1 MSTKH
6 YETTK
11 ESLIEEIK
19 RRQEDKIIEKSNA
32 NLLIK
37 LIDKADDLNE
47 AINIATLGTTYKRT
61 GFHFDK
67 RLEKMDR
74 VIKYFKRIE
83 ELSFSDGSDK
93 PANKLII
100 GDNYEAMQ
108 NLLIEYKGKV
118 DVIYIDPPYGKDSMG
133 EFAHT
138 NYDNAITRDNLLSML
153 YSRLVLAKELLSDT
167 GVIFCSIDD
176 KNQAYVKCLFDEIYG
191 EYNFI
196 GTIVVQTATDNN
208 PTQIDTEH
216 EYIISYAKNENLQ
229 DDWYGISKGAEKI
242 QNKYEELKN
251 KHNDIT
257 IIEQE
262 LRKWINKNKAY
273 LNRVDHYNNVDE
285 KGVFSDSSNSS
296 NPHPGGYMFDIMHP
310 STNKPCPKPANGW
323 RWPKETFEKYCLQG
337 EVQWGKDESTQPH
350 VKKRIETVKEQLK
363 SIIYADNRKTTADL
377 GSIIGKNEFD
387 NPKSV
392 EVLKYIF
399 SFCSNQ
405 SSIFLDFFAGS
416 GTTGQAVLE
425 LNKEDDG
432 NREFI
437 LVQLD
442 EDIDKALEK
451 AKGQKEKE
459 TFKNQIKFCDELN
472 RPHKLSEITA
482 ERLRR
487 VMTGKSLTGKNDFE
501 WLKKNEPYGGILEV
515 YNIERIADT
524 SDIKGRMPFD
534 VIDETLYGQKKFKN
548 VNDKIKWVCENFE
561 HTEKYIE
568 SEEEYV
574 TRSHRP
580 TK

>member
-19 RRQEDKIIEKSNA
+19 RRQEDKIIEKSNDD
-32 NLLIK
+32 LLIK

-74 VIKYFKRIE
+74 DIKYFKKNE

-93 PANKLII
+93 PANKLIV
-100 GDNYEAMQ
+100 GDNYEALQ

-176 KNQAYVKCLFDEIYG
+176 KNQAYVKCLMDEIYNENNFVG
-191 EYNFI
+191 CAPRKTCDIIRKTSDSELQAIFDYVLIYKMDLSVFRKEVTNKKNFPFEDENGKYYLSDFQNSGPNSTRRARPNEYYPIYVNI
-196 GTIVVQTATDNN
+196 DGTITLDKKDEQ
-208 PTQIDTEH
+208 
-216 EYIISYAKNENLQ
+216 
-229 DDWYGISKGAEKI
+229 SKEI
-242 QNKYEELKN
+242 
-251 KHNDIT
+251 
-257 IIEQE
+257 
-262 LRKWINKNKAY
+262 W
-273 LNRVDHYNNVDE
+273 
-285 KGVFSDSSNSS
+285 
-296 NPHPGGYMFDIMHP
+296 
-310 STNKPCPKPANGW
+310 PKPSGGEDG
-323 RWPKETFEKYCLQG
+323 RWLWSKEKFI
-337 EVQWGKDESTQPH
+337 KDNKLLFFDGNTIK
-350 VKKRIETVKEQLK
+350 KKRYETEFLDDNVYQSYKLWLDDNKFKNNQGTNMVTSILK
-363 SIIYADNRKTTADL
+363 QGL
-377 GSIIGKNEFD
+377 FD
-387 NPKSV
+387 NPKPVSLIKWLINLHINKNCTV
-392 EVLKYIF
+392 V
-399 SFCSNQ
+399 
-405 SSIFLDFFAGS
+405 DFFAGS
-416 GTTGQAVLE
+416 GTTGQAILE
-425 LNKEDDG
+425 LNKEDG
-432 NREFI
+432 GERRFV

-442 EDIDKALEK
+442 ENLDDAIKSNPK
-451 AKGQKEKE
+451 S
-459 TFKNQIKFCDELN
+459 TVIPNQIKLCDELN

-487 VMTGKSLTGKNDFE
+487 VMTGKSLTGKTDFE
-501 WLKKNEPYGGILEV
+501 WLKKNEPYGGTLEV

-534 VIDETLYGQKKFKN
+534 VIDETLYGQKKFEN